1 MPLPGKFCF
10 GILEEDNPLK
20 SYFRFKPLLL
30 ENEGTF
36 EPFADAESYPE
47 EGCIRIVP
55 DKNESSHFKAR
66 MRRTGRYAVVDLRNH
81 PGENDKIRPNKNYR
95 GDGVEQNANIIY
107 SDVVR
112 EPAPASVMEVITL
125 DIPADSAQM
134 ALTIPLPATQHVL
147 VRGTDGALNPHIW
160 VCEAMENI
168 EGGVSLTRSEISPTL
183 EKAQYFDIPGF
194 REETLHFAL
203 VAPGLTLFEIPAE
216 EEPEAMAEAPAAEVP
231 AAAEPAA
238 AEAAPAESVRPVAPA
253 EQPAP
258 VKPEP
263 PKPAKAEAP
272 KPEAKP
278 EPARP
283 TRIAPRMS
291 PQDQALLM
299 QTGLNPR
306 RGRSLQEVI
315 EDKWRRSRMDQ
326 LGHPI
331 PGEATGH
338 PVVSPIERA
347 LFAVREAWSLPE
359 ARNGLISALSG
370 VDGFYA
376 AQAESAAAAADS
388 ALARELND
396 LEAQRLMLLDEI
408 STLKAGRDGTK
419 EELLKEI
426 RKNNAALLEE
436 GEKLLASQR
445 AELDRLQKQMDEA
458 VRAKESAEEVLE
470 KMTLEDFEKRLR
482 DYALVSHAADLVWKL
497 KNPAEK
503 KPEAAAVKTCAP
515 NAVELIAAVRSFFE
529 KAGHPLTNDEAVN
542 LLACVALS
550 PVTLISGPTGSGKS
564 STAALLAAALG
575 INKAD
580 RCAYLTPSAKTDACK
595 DILACDEAETPVL
608 AVVDDV
614 NLISDDAV
622 SAALL
627 THLESG
633 RANPALR
640 LIATAQDAPAGYPLR
655 ARLLD
660 RAFMIRLGNVS
671 AEADWTPAPVC
682 IEEPELAVSQAAL
695 AAAFAP
701 DAAAIPENVLERMK
715 KLREALKAKGILL
728 SRRTLNAMW
737 TYCAAVTKL
746 MQRDAL
752 AVFDLAFAQ
761 RALPSILAS
770 ASLEALHALPAILSD
785 MPVSLGLLHKP
796 LALDL

>member
-30 ENEGTF
+30 ENEGKF
-36 EPFADAESYPE
+36 ESFAEAENYPE

-112 EPAPASVMEVITL
+112 EPAPASVMEIISL
-125 DIPADSAQM
+125 DIPEDSAQM

-147 VRGTDGALNPHIW
+147 VRGTDGALNPYIW
-160 VCEAMENI
+160 TCEAMENI
-168 EGGVSLTRSEISPTL
+168 EGGVSLTRSEIAPTL

-203 VAPGLTLFEIPAE
+203 AAPGETLFELPSKE
-216 EEPEAMAEAPAAEVP
+216 ETADKPEAPAAEAPAAE
-231 AAAEPAA
+231 EPAA
-238 AEAAPAESVRPVAPA
+238 VEAVPAEPVRPAVRA
-253 EQPAP
+253 EQP
-258 VKPEP
+258 VKPEAH
-263 PKPAKAEAP
+263 KPIKA
-272 KPEAKP
+272 EAKP

-283 TRIAPRMS
+283 TRISPRMS

-331 PGEATGH
+331 PGEAMGQ

-347 LFAVREAWSLPE
+347 LFAVREAWALPE
-359 ARNGLISALSG
+359 ARAGLISALSG

-388 ALARELND
+388 ALSRELND

-408 STLKAGRDGTK
+408 SALKAGRDDTK
-419 EELLKEI
+419 ENLLKEI
-426 RKNNAALLEE
+426 RKNNAAQLEE
-436 GEKLLASQR
+436 NEKQLALQR
-445 AELDRLQKQMDEA
+445 EELAQLQKQMEEA
-458 VRAKESAEEVLE
+458 LSAKKMAEESLN
-470 KMTLEDFEKRLR
+470 KLTLENFDQRLSE
-482 DYALVSHAADLVWKL
+482 YALVSHAADLIWQL
-497 KNPAEK
+497 KNPAEQ
-503 KPEAAAVKTCAP
+503 KPEVSAIATCAP
-515 NAVELIAAVRSFFE
+515 AAEELISSVRCFFE

-575 INKAD
+575 VTKAGRCAHLAPAAKAD
-580 RCAYLTPSAKTDACK
+580 V
-595 DILACDEAETPVL
+595 CDEITACADTDVPVL
-608 AVVDDV
+608 AVLDDV
-614 NLISDDAV
+614 NLVSDDAV
-622 SAALL
+622 STALL
-627 THLESG
+627 AHLESG
-633 RANPALR
+633 KANPALR

-671 AEADWTPAPVC
+671 AEADWTPAPVS
-682 IEEPELAVSQAAL
+682 IADVELTVSQNAL
-695 AAAFAP
+695 ATAFTP
-701 DAAAIPENVLERMK
+701 DAGSIPDAVRERMK
-715 KLREALKAKGILL
+715 KLREALKAQGVLL
-728 SRRTLNAMW
+728 SRRTLDAMW

-770 ASLEALHALPAILSD
+770 ASLEALHALPTILSD
-785 MPVSLGLLHKP
+785 MPVSLELLDQP
-796 LALDL
+796 LALEL